1 MTLFVSRKKKSMHGC
16 NAEVSGTCEV
26 EWSALQECLSRAFV
40 TAED

>member
-1 MTLFVSRKKKSMHGC
+1 MALFVSRKKKSMRGC
-16 NAEVSGTCEV
+16 NTKVSGSCEV